1 MGRFGKPTEEVAKV
15 SNIVSSASLMKEA
28 SEKIKRFQQGTE
40 IPIRTR
46 YHHFNDNLLGGL
58 FNGTIVTIAGLSS
71 FGKTTI
77 LKHIE
82 SDIFNKSLNS
92 HCDDVV
98 LLKCNYEMTAFN
110 LLLRRLKEE
119 TKTPMKKL
127 LSEVPTSDE
136 EKEFQRVV
144 DLESHPNVYYIEK
157 ALLPREWYEEVRAF
171 ILNHVEKKSIVI
183 SIDHL
188 GLVKDTGNKKQAM
201 DDTLEFQNEL
211 KKEFSNVIF
220 LNLSQLNRDIET
232 RTDVKH
238 MMPKASDLYNSS
250 NIMFISD
257 LVLIIHNP
265 FKLGIDKYMVFPT
278 SRYPHLKEFMVD
290 PKRDRTSF
298 DTKNA
303 VMWHYVKIRQD
314 DKDPE
319 DDKDNTL
326 YIERLYK
333 ERVPRT
339 PLSEL
344 ERIEATFTLPRMVP
358 NNKDIWDETPTT
370 DDNDDEDDYPF

>member
-1 MGRFGKPTEEVAKV
+1 MGRFGKPVEEISKV
-15 SNIVSSASLMKEA
+15 SSIISSSASLMKEA

-46 YHHFNDNLLGGL
+46 YQHFNDNLLGGL

-82 SDIFNKSLNS
+82 SDIFNKSLNA
-92 HCDDVV
+92 HCDDIV

-119 TKTPMKKL
+119 TKKPMKKL
-127 LSEVPTSDE
+127 LSEIPTEKDT
-136 EKEFQRVV
+136 KEFERVV

-157 ALLPREWYEEVRAF
+157 ALLPREWYETVRGF
-171 ILNHVEKKSIVI
+171 ILQHLDKKSIVI

-211 KKEFSNVIF
+211 KKEFSNIIF

-278 SRYPHLKEFMVD
+278 SRYPHLKEFMFD

-298 DTKNA
+298 ETKNA

-319 DDKDNTL
+319 DEKDNTL

-344 ERIEATFTLPRMVP
+344 QKIESTFELPRMVP
-358 NNKDIWDETPTT
+358 DNKDIWDETPTVNT
-370 DDNDDEDDYPF
+370 DDEDDYPF